1 MSISVYKHE
10 CVDVVR
16 SQKRELDPPEL
27 DTDGIYKPPDE
38 GVRLSNLHDEH
49 GRAEMVA

>member
-16 SQKRELDPPEL
+16 SQKREPGPLEL
-27 DTDGIYKPPDE
+27 DTGGIYKPLEE
-38 GVRLSNLHDEH
+38 G
-49 GRAEMVA
+49 GRNQTWVFCKSTMFS

>member
-10 CVDVVR
+10 CVVVVR
-16 SQKRELDPPEL
+16 SQKRAPDPPEL

-38 GVRLSNLHDEH
+38 GDRNQTWVFCKSS
-49 GRAEMVA
+49 MFS